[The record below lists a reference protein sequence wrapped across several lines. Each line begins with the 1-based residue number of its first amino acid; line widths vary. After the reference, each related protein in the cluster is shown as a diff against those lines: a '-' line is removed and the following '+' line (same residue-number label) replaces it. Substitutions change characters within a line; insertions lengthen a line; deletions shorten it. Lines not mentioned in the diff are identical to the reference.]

1 MRRELP
7 ALPGIDLSR
16 QALVIKRP
24 FAMNVVKA
32 ACETV
37 CRAWSN
43 EFCDQIAFADLAG
56 RQTAWTADRAEFL
69 GRNGTLDRPL
79 GLAPGVQL
87 SNRVGAGLDPCGALQ
102 AQLTP
107 DPGGSI
113 DVIFF
118 LGESAAEPRRKR

>member
-1 MRRELP
+1 VGARRLAQRDR
-7 ALPGIDLSR
+7 ALRRDRDRPGNR
-16 QALVIKRP
+16 
-24 FAMNVVKA
+24 
-32 ACETV
+32 
-37 CRAWSN
+37 RAVAQNSWSN

-118 LGESAAEPRRKR
+118 LGESAAEPRPKR